1 MKTFDRACI
10 IGVGLLGGSL
20 AKAMRQ
26 RGLVKTL
33 VGHGR
38 NRSNLE
44 EAKKLGIID
53 SFEVDIQSAV
63 KEADL
68 VVLCAPVQA
77 IGPLVRRMAPFLKAG
92 CLVTDVGS
100 VKTQL
105 VREVEPLIPE
115 HVFFVGAHPI
125 AGSEKS
131 GLCVSSETLFEGT
144 RCIVTPTEQT
154 DSNALKQTIDLWKQ
168 VGARVSCMDVTEHD
182 YIFGAVSHL
191 PHVVVYAL
199 MNMLGSLQ
207 SKNHDEIILFSGAG
221 LKDTTRIAG
230 GDPVMWRDICLFNR
244 DSVLH
249 SIDHFQETLNRIR
262 GGIDRGEGEFL
273 VREFEAANKHRFNL
287 IENA

>member
-77 IGPLVRRMAPFLKAG
+77 IGPLVRRMAPSLKAG

-105 VREVEPLIPE
+105 VREVEPLIPG
-115 HVFFVGAHPI
+115 HAFFVGAHPI

-131 GLCVSSETLFEGT
+131 GLCVSSETLFEGA
-144 RCIVTPTEQT
+144 RCIVTPTEKT
-154 DSNALKQTIDLWKQ
+154 DPDALKHMINLWKQ
-168 VGARVSCMDVTEHD
+168 VGAHVSCMNVAEHD
-182 YIFGAVSHL
+182 YILGAVSHL
-191 PHVVVYAL
+191 PHVVIYAL
-199 MNMLGSLQ
+199 MNMLGSLK
-207 SKNHDEIILFSGAG
+207 SKNHDEIISFSGSG

-230 GDPVMWRDICLFNR
+230 GDPVMWRDICLSNR

-273 VREFEAANKHRFNL
+273 VREFETANKHRFNL

>member
-26 RGLVKTL
+26 RGLVKIL

-77 IGPLVRRMAPFLKAG
+77 IGPLVRRMAPSLKAG

-100 VKTQL
+100 VKMQL
-105 VREVEPLIPE
+105 VREVEPLIPG
-115 HVFFVGAHPI
+115 HAFFVGAHPI

-131 GLCVSSETLFEGT
+131 GLCVSSETLFEGA

-154 DSNALKQTIDLWKQ
+154 DPDALKHTINLWKQ
-168 VGARVSCMDVTEHD
+168 VGAHVSCMNVAEHD
-182 YIFGAVSHL
+182 YILGAVSHL
-191 PHVVVYAL
+191 PHVVIYAL
-199 MNMLGSLQ
+199 MNMLGSLK
-207 SKNHDEIILFSGAG
+207 SKNHDEVISFSGSG

-230 GDPVMWRDICLFNR
+230 GDPVMWRDICLSNR

>member
-20 AKAMRQ
+20 AKAMRR

-68 VVLCAPVQA
+68 VVLCAPVQT
-77 IGPLVRRMAPFLKAG
+77 IGPLVRRMAPSLKAG

-105 VREVEPLIPE
+105 VREVEPLIPK
-115 HVFFVGAHPI
+115 HAFFVGAHPI

-154 DSNALKQTIDLWKQ
+154 DPDALKQTVELWTQ
-168 VGARVSCMDVTEHD
+168 VGARVSCMDVAEHD

-191 PHVVVYAL
+191 PHVVIYAL
-199 MNMLGSLQ
+199 MNMLGSLK
-207 SKNHDEIILFSGAG
+207 SKNHDEIISFSGAG

-230 GDPVMWRDICLFNR
+230 GDPVMWRDICLSNR
-244 DSVLH
+244 DSVLYY
-249 SIDHFQETLNRIR
+249 IDHFQETLNRIR
-262 GGIDRGEGEFL
+262 DGIDRGEGEFL
-273 VREFEAANKHRFNL
+273 VHEFETANKHRFNL